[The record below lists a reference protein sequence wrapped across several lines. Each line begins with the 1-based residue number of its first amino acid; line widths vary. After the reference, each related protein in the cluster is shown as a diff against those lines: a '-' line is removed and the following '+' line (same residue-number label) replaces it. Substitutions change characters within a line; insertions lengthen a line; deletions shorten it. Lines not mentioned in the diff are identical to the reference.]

1 MSAVIIDGKALGR
14 SIEDDLSERV
24 TALREQGVTPNL
36 AVGIAG
42 EDPASQVYVRNK
54 QRACERCGI

>member
-24 TALREQGVTPNL
+24 TALRERGVTPNL
-36 AVGIAG
+36 AVVIAG

-54 QRACERCGI
+54 QRACER